1 MRKGISVFLQLFQ
14 EHGKAI
20 LIAPTGYGK
29 TLASL
34 EILRRMM
41 DKGVSAGLI
50 HTVPLK
56 SLVEKIYVEKF
67 EGKGFKTGYQSQG
80 RLPGGVKSPFFLR
93 ELVVTTLDSFVM
105 NLYKAPVAEFNKV
118 MGDVSPGHYY
128 VPLSSIFTST
138 VVFDEAHMYL
148 GDVDESLSL
157 SMIHAAINALVRLK
171 TPVAVETA
179 TMNTNVVREVAGKMA
194 GEGKVP
200 LIYVSCMGN
209 RQLEN
214 LRNNTKIE
222 LQEVC
227 DEKYEEANSIEWTT
241 RIVDPGE
248 MDGVMN
254 EALKTVDEG
263 GVALVVR
270 NTVEKAVETFYELER
285 KLGEKYKLLL
295 IHGRLSTT
303 DREKAVQRMNDIMSE
318 GGIIVSTQVIEAGVE
333 TNAST
338 LITDAA
344 PIENLAQRA
353 GRLCRE
359 GSRIFEK
366 CRERGAQV
374 YVIKPKGGFKD
385 RIDVYSAE
393 RVVKTLEGLKQFLEA
408 GKAIDWR
415 ILGTDE
421 EKGRVSFTEILE
433 SAVPPPPAASFKEKT
448 YEELL
453 ESYLKTDTSFE
464 VFKKIQEF
472 LGAEGFF
479 RKTLQVKLAV
489 PLNSGY
495 DYVDVDFEW
504 LMRKERELVKNNL
517 KPCLE
522 YYPDGRAKV
531 LGFEHVNGKWV
542 EKPSGKISLKN
553 LSKEGFPGKDFL
565 NHPGDLYRVDERSR
579 EEVARYFALLLR
591 KECYE
596 PGIGLVFKHE
606 QRA

>member
-34 EILRRMM
+34 EILRRMKE
-41 DKGVSAGLI
+41 KGVSAGLI

-56 SLVEKIYVEKF
+56 SLVEKIYLEKF

-80 RLPGGVKSPFFLR
+80 RLPGAEKSPFFLR

-128 VPLSSIFTST
+128 VPLTSILTST

-148 GDVDESLSL
+148 GDVDESISL
-157 SMIHAAINALVRLK
+157 PMIHAAINALVRLK

-179 TMNTNVVREVAGKMA
+179 TMNTNVVGEVAGKMA
-194 GEGKVP
+194 GEGRVP
-200 LIYVSCMGN
+200 LVYVSCAGN
-209 RQLEN
+209 RQLEK
-214 LRNNTKIE
+214 LRSNPRVE
-222 LQEVC
+222 LHEVC
-227 DEKYEEANSIEWTT
+227 DEEYEKANSIEWVT
-241 RIVDPGE
+241 RIVEADE
-248 MDGVMN
+248 MGKVVD

-270 NTVEKAVETFYELER
+270 NTVEKAVETFHGLER
-285 KLGEKYKLLL
+285 RLGGRYRLLL
-295 IHGRLSTT
+295 IHGRLSTA
-303 DREKAVQRMNDIMSE
+303 DRERAVQRMNDIMSE

-333 TNAST
+333 TNASI

-344 PIENLAQRA
+344 PVENLAQRA

-366 CRERGAQV
+366 CRENGAQV
-374 YVIKPKGGFKD
+374 YVIKPKSGFKD
-385 RIDVYSAE
+385 RVDVYSAE

-408 GKAIDWR
+408 GKAVDWR
-415 ILGTDE
+415 LLGTDGE
-421 EKGRVSFTEILE
+421 EGRVSFTEILE
-433 SAVPPPPAASFKEKT
+433 SAVPPPAATTFKEKT
-448 YEELL
+448 YEEML
-453 ESYLKTDTSFE
+453 ESYLESDTSFE
-464 VFKKIQEF
+464 VFKKIRDL
-472 LGAEGFF
+472 LGEEGFF
-479 RKTLQVKLAV
+479 RKTVQVRLAV
-489 PLNSGY
+489 PLNGGY

-522 YYPDGRAKV
+522 YYPDGRARV
-531 LGFEHVNGKWV
+531 LGFDHVNEKWV
-542 EKPSGKISLKN
+542 EKPSEKISLEW
-553 LSKEGFPGKDFL
+553 LRGEGFPGKHFL
-565 NHPGDLYRVDERSR
+565 NYPGDLYRVAREDR
-579 EEVARYFALLLR
+579 EEVTRYFALLLR

-596 PGIGLVFKHE
+596 PGIGLVIKRE
-606 QRA
+606 